1 MKSKLLGS
9 LALALHAVLALGQ
22 TKPTPADGWQTTFFE
37 SPTTALPLLIT
48 AALQHSP
55 QLRGL
60 EVEKS
65 INQEDIKLTRKNIL
79 NSVAVSAGYT
89 YGNLISVG
97 NGTIGG
103 GSTGGGVF
111 DTPST
116 GRYSTGVSL
125 SLPIEV
131 LASRGNR
138 IHRSELLL
146 ERTETERQAR
156 INLLREQVIQLYQNV
171 VLARKVLT
179 LRQDALVNVRTTY
192 QLAERQ
198 FRQGQLA
205 LPAFSEAS
213 SQITETTIA
222 QENARNQYDT
232 AFMLL
237 EETVGTKISTLMTA
251 R

>member
-1 MKSKLLGS
+1 MKKLLSG
-9 LALALHAVLALGQ
+9 LVLALHASLALGQ
-22 TKPTPADGWQTTFFE
+22 TKPAPADGWQTTFFE
-37 SPTTALPLLIT
+37 SSTTALPLLIT
-48 AALQHSP
+48 AAMQHSP

-65 INQEDIKLTRKNIL
+65 INQEEIKLTRKNIL
-79 NSVAVSAGYT
+79 SSVAVSAGYT
-89 YGNLISVG
+89 YGNLISIG

-103 GSTGGGVF
+103 GGGSGF
-111 DTPST
+111 DIPST

-125 SLPIEV
+125 SLPIEQ

-138 IHRSELLL
+138 IHRGELLL
-146 ERTETERQAR
+146 ERTETERQGR
-156 INLLREQVIQLYQNV
+156 IDLLRQQVIQLYQNV

-192 QLAERQ
+192 QLSERQ

-205 LPAFSEAS
+205 LPAFAEAS
-213 SQITETTIA
+213 SQLTEITIA
-222 QENARNQYDT
+222 QESARNQYDT

-237 EETVGTKISTLMTA
+237 EETVGAKISTLMTN